1 MRFFRTVTSYQLSV
15 IIKKRNIYYLLLT
28 FLLLFT
34 VNCSL
39 LTVTHAQE
47 SRPFLTDK
55 DQFNYAMFLYEQGHY
70 QIAAREFGRVIEYF
84 PGSPVTPQAQ
94 YMIGDAYLNASL
106 YKEAKSQFEQFM
118 KNFPDNGFN
127 AEASLKLDMA
137 KAKLKEAEL
146 VFAPKLPTV
155 KILPPSKLLTPN
167 SKLITPMRAVQIA
180 LFEGKD
186 YKEVDNE
193 IGRLKASGIDTII
206 LRVFHNKDDR
216 FYPFINPKSRA
227 GVYFTTKESPV
238 VEDILGP
245 VLDMAHKTGLKVFAW
260 MTTRYADYGLEDKK
274 DLGCKA
280 YDFNTKDIVPCKGL
294 DLFNEDAVAH
304 LERLFHDLALYPIDG
319 ILFQDDLVLKHHEGF
334 GPYSELLYKKDTGE
348 KLIPAELYNNRGQGG
363 KESRGQNLNAGII
376 ESLNPQYTPE
386 FWRWAS
392 WKNKRLLQVATRVRT
407 AVKKKNPEV
416 KFVINLMYESVSN
429 PPYAMAW
436 LSQSLDEAV
445 KQGFDYYA
453 IMAYHQ
459 QMQGEL
465 KKEQYEI
472 YSLIERMT
480 AEAVRLVG
488 EPHRVLIKLQTI
500 DWDTS
505 RPLPARE
512 VINLAKKV
520 QEAGNISL
528 AVVPYRKDF
537 PFTELNRQRHSKLLQ

>member
-55 DQFNYAMFLYEQGHY
+55 DQFNYAMFLYKQGHY

-84 PGSPVTPQAQ
+84 PGSPVTSQAQ

-106 YKEAKSQFEQFM
+106 YKEAKNQFEQFM

-216 FYPFINPKSRA
+216 FYPFINPKSKA
-227 GVYFTTKESPV
+227 GVYFKTKESLV
-238 VEDILGP
+238 VEDVLGP
-245 VLDMAHKTGLKVFAW
+245 VLDMAHKKGLKVFAW
-260 MTTRYADYGLEDKK
+260 MTTRYADYGLEDRK

-280 YDFNTKDIVPCKGL
+280 YDFSTQNIVPCKGL

-334 GPYSELLYKKDTGE
+334 GPYSQVLFEKNTGKRLVPGKLYGNGVGGE
-348 KLIPAELYNNRGQGG
+348 RNY
-363 KESRGQNLNAGII
+363 
-376 ESLNPQYTPE
+376 LNPLYTPE
-386 FWRWAS
+386 FWKWAA
-392 WKNKRLLQVATRVRT
+392 WKNKRLLEVATRVRT
-407 AVKKKNPEV
+407 AVKKKSPEV
-416 KFVINLMYESVSN
+416 KFAINLMYESVSN
-429 PPYAMAW
+429 PSYAMAW

-453 IMAYHQ
+453 VMAYHQ
-459 QMQGEL
+459 QMQNEL
-465 KKEQYEI
+465 NKGPYEI
-472 YSLIERMT
+472 QSLIQKMT
-480 AEAVRLVG
+480 KEAVRLVG
-488 EPHRVLIKLQTI
+488 DPQKVIMKFQII
-500 DWDTS
+500 DWNTS
-505 RPLPARE
+505 QPLPDQE
-512 VINLAKKV
+512 VIGLLSKV
-520 QEAGNISL
+520 KEVNNVSL
-528 AVVPYRKDF
+528 AVVPYRKNF
-537 PFTELNRQRHSKLLQ
+537 PFEELGGQKKVTQLLR

>member
-55 DQFNYAMFLYEQGHY
+55 DQFNYAMFLYKQGHY

-216 FYPFINPKSRA
+216 FYPFINPKSKA
-227 GVYFTTKESPV
+227 GVYFKTKESLV
-238 VEDILGP
+238 VEDVLGP
-245 VLDMAHKTGLKVFAW
+245 VLDMAHKKGLKVFAW
-260 MTTRYADYGLEDKK
+260 MTTRYADYGLEDRK

-280 YDFNTKDIVPCKGL
+280 YDFSTQNIVPCKGL

-304 LERLFHDLALYPIDG
+304 LERLFYDLALYPIDG

-334 GPYSELLYKKDTGE
+334 GPYSQVLFEKNTGKRLVPGKLYGNGVGGE
-348 KLIPAELYNNRGQGG
+348 RNY
-363 KESRGQNLNAGII
+363 
-376 ESLNPQYTPE
+376 LNPLYTPE
-386 FWRWAS
+386 FWKWAA
-392 WKNKRLLQVATRVRT
+392 WKNKRLLEVATRVRT
-407 AVKKKNPEV
+407 AVKKKSPEV
-416 KFVINLMYESVSN
+416 KFAINLMYESVSN
-429 PPYAMAW
+429 PSYAMAW

-453 IMAYHQ
+453 VMAYHQ
-459 QMQGEL
+459 QMQNEL
-465 KKEQYEI
+465 NKGPYEI
-472 YSLIERMT
+472 QSLIQKMT
-480 AEAVRLVG
+480 KEAVRLVG
-488 EPHRVLIKLQTI
+488 DPQKVIMKFQII
-500 DWDTS
+500 DWNTS
-505 RPLPARE
+505 QPLPDQE
-512 VINLAKKV
+512 VIGLLSKV
-520 QEAGNISL
+520 KEVNNVSL
-528 AVVPYRKDF
+528 AVVPYRKNF
-537 PFTELNRQRHSKLLQ
+537 PFEELGGQKKVTQLLR

>member
-1 MRFFRTVTSYQLSV
+1 VVVVLPASIWAIMPIFLVFSIGTNLGNV
-15 IIKKRNIYYLLLT
+15 KLLLK
-28 FLLLFT
+28 LLT
-34 VNCSL
+34 ANCSL

-55 DQFNYAMFLYEQGHY
+55 DQFNYAMFLYKQGHY

-245 VLDMAHKTGLKVFAW
+245 VLDMAHKKGLKVFAW
-260 MTTRYADYGLEDKK
+260 MTTRYADYGLEDRK

-334 GPYSELLYKKDTGE
+334 GPYSQVLFEKNTGKRLVPGKLYGNGVGGE
-348 KLIPAELYNNRGQGG
+348 RNY
-363 KESRGQNLNAGII
+363 
-376 ESLNPQYTPE
+376 LNPLYTPV
-386 FWRWAS
+386 FWKWAA
-392 WKNKRLLQVATRVRT
+392 WKNKRLLEVATRVRT

-416 KFVINLMYESVSN
+416 KFAINLMYESVSN

-459 QMQGEL
+459 QMQNEL
-465 KKEQYEI
+465 NKGPYEI
-472 YSLIERMT
+472 QSLIQKMT
-480 AEAVRLVG
+480 KEAVRLVG
-488 EPHRVLIKLQTI
+488 DPQKVIMKFQII
-500 DWDTS
+500 DWNTS
-505 RPLPARE
+505 QPLPDQE
-512 VINLAKKV
+512 VIGLLSKV
-520 QEAGNISL
+520 KEVNNVSL
-528 AVVPYRKDF
+528 AVVPYRKNF
-537 PFTELNRQRHSKLLQ
+537 PFEELGGQKKVTQLLR

>member
-1 MRFFRTVTSYQLSV
+1 MFFFRSQKSEVRSQKL
-15 IIKKRNIYYLLLT
+15 IAGFFLLLT
-28 FLLLFT
+28 AYCLLPAT
-34 VNCSL
+34 VN
-39 LTVTHAQE
+39 AQE
-47 SRPFLTDK
+47 TRPFLTDK
-55 DQFNYAMFLYEQGHY
+55 DQFNYAMFLYKQGNY
-70 QIAAREFGRVIEYF
+70 TVAAREFGRVIEYF

-106 YKEAKSQFEQFM
+106 YKEAKNQFEQFM

-137 KAKLKEAEL
+137 KEKLKEAEL

-155 KILPPSKLLTPN
+155 KILPPSELLTPN

-186 YKEVDNE
+186 YKEVGNE
-193 IGRLKASGIDTII
+193 LSRLKATGINTII

-216 FYPFINPKSRA
+216 FYPFIKPRNRGAHPQDGS

-260 MTTRYADYGLEDKK
+260 MTTRYADYGLEHRK

-294 DLFNEDAVAH
+294 DLFNEDVVSH
-304 LERLFHDLALYPIDG
+304 LERLFNDLALYPIDG

-334 GPYSELLYKKDTGE
+334 GPYSQMLFEKDTGKRLVPG
-348 KLIPAELYNNRGQGG
+348 KLYGNGVGG
-363 KESRGQNLNAGII
+363 ERNY
-376 ESLNPQYTPE
+376 LNPLYTPE
-386 FWRWAS
+386 FWKWAA
-392 WKNKRLLQVATRVRT
+392 WKNKRLLEVATRVRVV
-407 AVKKKNPEV
+407 VKKENPEV
-416 KFVINLMYESVSN
+416 KFAINLMYESVSN

-459 QMQGEL
+459 QMQNEL
-465 KKEQYEI
+465 NKGPYEI
-472 YSLIERMT
+472 QSLIQKMT
-480 AEAVRLVG
+480 KEAVRLVG
-488 EPHRVLIKLQTI
+488 DPQKVIMKFQTI
-500 DWDTS
+500 DWNTS
-505 RPLPARE
+505 QSLPDQE
-512 VINLAKKV
+512 VIGLLTKV
-520 QEAGNISL
+520 KEVNNVSL

-537 PFTELNRQRHSKLLQ
+537 PFEEIGGQKKVTQLMR

>member
-1 MRFFRTVTSYQLSV
+1 MRFFRIVTSYQLSV

-55 DQFNYAMFLYEQGHY
+55 DQFNYAMFLYKQGHY

-155 KILPPSKLLTPN
+155 KILPPSELLTPN

-216 FYPFINPKSRA
+216 FYPFINPKSKA
-227 GVYFTTKESPV
+227 GVYFKTKESLV

-245 VLDMAHKTGLKVFAW
+245 VLDMAHKKGLKVFAW
-260 MTTRYADYGLEDKK
+260 MTTRYADYGLEDRK

-294 DLFNEDAVAH
+294 DLFNEDAVSH
-304 LERLFHDLALYPIDG
+304 LERLFNDLALYPIDG

-334 GPYSELLYKKDTGE
+334 GPYSQVLFEKNTGKRLVPVKLYGNGVGGE
-348 KLIPAELYNNRGQGG
+348 RNY
-363 KESRGQNLNAGII
+363 
-376 ESLNPQYTPE
+376 LNPLYTPE
-386 FWRWAS
+386 FWKWAA
-392 WKNKRLLQVATRVRT
+392 WKNKRLLEVATRVRT
-407 AVKKKNPEV
+407 AVKKNNPEV
-416 KFVINLMYESVSN
+416 TFVINLMYERVSN

-453 IMAYHQ
+453 VMAYHQ
-459 QMQGEL
+459 QMQNEL
-465 KKEQYEI
+465 NKGPYEI
-472 YSLIERMT
+472 QSLIQKMT
-480 AEAVRLVG
+480 KEAVRLVG
-488 EPHRVLIKLQTI
+488 DPQKVIMKFQII
-500 DWDTS
+500 DWNTS
-505 RPLPARE
+505 QPLPDQEGIGLLSKVKE
-512 VINLAKKV
+512 VNNV
-520 QEAGNISL
+520 SL
-528 AVVPYRKDF
+528 AVVPYRKNF
-537 PFTELNRQRHSKLLQ
+537 PFEELGGQKKVTQLLR

>member
-84 PGSPVTPQAQ
+84 PGSPVTSQAQ

-106 YKEAKSQFEQFM
+106 YKEAKNQFEQFM

-260 MTTRYADYGLEDKK
+260 MTTRYADYGLEDRK

-294 DLFNEDAVAH
+294 DLFNEDAVSH
-304 LERLFHDLALYPIDG
+304 LERLFNDLALYPIDG

-334 GPYSELLYKKDTGE
+334 GPYSQVLFEKDTG
-348 KLIPAELYNNRGQGG
+348 KRLVPGELYSDGVGG
-363 KESRGQNLNAGII
+363 ERNY
-376 ESLNPQYTPE
+376 LNPLYTPE
-386 FWRWAS
+386 FWKWAA
-392 WKNKRLLQVATRVRT
+392 WKNKRLLEVATRVRT

-416 KFVINLMYESVSN
+416 KFAINLMYESVSN

-453 IMAYHQ
+453 VMAYHQ
-459 QMQGEL
+459 QMQNEL
-465 KKEQYEI
+465 NKGPYEI
-472 YSLIERMT
+472 QSLIQKMT
-480 AEAVRLVG
+480 KEAVRLVG
-488 EPHRVLIKLQTI
+488 DPQKVIMKFQII
-500 DWDTS
+500 DWNTS
-505 RPLPARE
+505 QPLPDQE
-512 VINLAKKV
+512 VIGLLSKV
-520 QEAGNISL
+520 KEVNNVSL
-528 AVVPYRKDF
+528 AVVPYRKNF
-537 PFTELNRQRHSKLLQ
+537 PFEELGGQKKVTQLLR

>member
-1 MRFFRTVTSYQLSV
+1 MRCFRKIGSRVRGQGSRVFVL
-15 IIKKRNIYYLLLT
+15 
-28 FLLLFT
+28 FLLLAPCYLPLAS
-34 VNCSL
+34 V
-39 LTVTHAQE
+39 VRAQE

-55 DQFNYAMFLYEQGHY
+55 DQFNYAMFLYKQGHY

-106 YKEAKSQFEQFM
+106 YKEAKNQFEQFM

-127 AEASLKLDMA
+127 AEASLKLDMV

-155 KILPPSKLLTPN
+155 KILPPSELLTPN
-167 SKLITPMRAVQIA
+167 SKRITPMRAVQIA

-216 FYPFINPKSRA
+216 FYPFIKPRSRGA
-227 GVYFTTKESPV
+227 HPQDGSGVYFTTKESPV

-245 VLDMAHKTGLKVFAW
+245 VLDMAHKKGLKVFAW
-260 MTTRYADYGLEDKK
+260 MTTRYADYGLEDRK

-294 DLFNEDAVAH
+294 DLFNEDAVSH
-304 LERLFHDLALYPIDG
+304 LERLFNDLALYPIDG

-334 GPYSELLYKKDTGE
+334 GPYSQVLFEKDTG
-348 KLIPAELYNNRGQGG
+348 KRLVPGELYSDGVGG
-363 KESRGQNLNAGII
+363 ERNY
-376 ESLNPQYTPE
+376 LNPLYTPV
-386 FWRWAS
+386 FWKWAA
-392 WKNKRLLQVATRVRT
+392 WKNKRLLEVATRVRT
-407 AVKKKNPEV
+407 AVKKNNPEV

-459 QMQGEL
+459 QMQNEL
-465 KKEQYEI
+465 KKGPYEI
-472 YSLIERMT
+472 QSLIQKMT
-480 AEAVRLVG
+480 KEAVMLVG
-488 EPHRVLIKLQTI
+488 DPQKIIMKFQII
-500 DWDTS
+500 DWNTS
-505 RPLPARE
+505 QPLPDQE
-512 VINLAKKV
+512 VIGLLSKV
-520 QEAGNISL
+520 KEVNNVSL
-528 AVVPYRKDF
+528 AVVPYRENF
-537 PFTELNRQRHSKLLQ
+537 PFEELGSQKKVTQLMR

>member
-55 DQFNYAMFLYEQGHY
+55 DQFNYAMFLYKQGHY

-167 SKLITPMRAVQIA
+167 SKRITPMRAVQIA

-245 VLDMAHKTGLKVFAW
+245 VLDMAHKKGLKVFAW
-260 MTTRYADYGLEDKK
+260 MTTRYADYGLEDRK

-334 GPYSELLYKKDTGE
+334 GPYSQVLFEKNTGKRLVPGKLYGNGVGGE
-348 KLIPAELYNNRGQGG
+348 RNY
-363 KESRGQNLNAGII
+363 
-376 ESLNPQYTPE
+376 LNPLYTPV
-386 FWRWAS
+386 FWKWAA
-392 WKNKRLLQVATRVRT
+392 WKNKRLLEVATRVRT

-416 KFVINLMYESVSN
+416 KFAINLMYESVSN

-453 IMAYHQ
+453 VMAYHQ
-459 QMQGEL
+459 QMQNEL
-465 KKEQYEI
+465 NKGPYEI
-472 YSLIERMT
+472 QSLIQKMT
-480 AEAVRLVG
+480 KEAVRLVG
-488 EPHRVLIKLQTI
+488 DPQKVIMKFQII
-500 DWDTS
+500 DWNTS
-505 RPLPARE
+505 QPLPDQE
-512 VINLAKKV
+512 VIGLLSKV
-520 QEAGNISL
+520 KEVNNVSL
-528 AVVPYRKDF
+528 AVVPYRKNF
-537 PFTELNRQRHSKLLQ
+537 PFEELGGQKKVTQLLR

>member
-55 DQFNYAMFLYEQGHY
+55 DQFNYAMFLYKQGHY

-84 PGSPVTPQAQ
+84 PGSPVTSQAQ

-106 YKEAKSQFEQFM
+106 YKEAKNQFEQFM

-334 GPYSELLYKKDTGE
+334 GPYSQVLFEKNTGKRLVPGKLYGNGVGGE
-348 KLIPAELYNNRGQGG
+348 RNY
-363 KESRGQNLNAGII
+363 
-376 ESLNPQYTPE
+376 LNPLYTPE
-386 FWRWAS
+386 FWKWAA
-392 WKNKRLLQVATRVRT
+392 WKNKRLLEVATRVRT
-407 AVKKKNPEV
+407 AVKKKSPEV
-416 KFVINLMYESVSN
+416 KFAINLMYESVSN

-453 IMAYHQ
+453 VMAYHQ
-459 QMQGEL
+459 QMQNEL
-465 KKEQYEI
+465 KKGPYEI
-472 YSLIERMT
+472 QSLIQKMT
-480 AEAVRLVG
+480 KEAVRLVG
-488 EPHRVLIKLQTI
+488 DPQKVIMKFQII
-500 DWDTS
+500 DWNTS
-505 RPLPARE
+505 QPLPDQE
-512 VINLAKKV
+512 VIGLLSKV
-520 QEAGNISL
+520 KEVNNVSL
-528 AVVPYRKDF
+528 AVVPYRKNF
-537 PFTELNRQRHSKLLQ
+537 PFEELGGQKKVTQLLR